1 MQADDDDVDEP
12 MALSSSEVTLSD
24 DHDLKDAV
32 PNGPTSA
39 IPCVAQPTPTD
50 TAAGALRLAMA
61 ALQTPS
67 QLVILLTGL
76 CVCTGLPRLSW
87 KRGR

>member
-61 ALQTPS
+61 ALPTP
-67 QLVILLTGL
+67 
-76 CVCTGLPRLSW
+76 CLPPSSLSC
-87 KRGR
+87 